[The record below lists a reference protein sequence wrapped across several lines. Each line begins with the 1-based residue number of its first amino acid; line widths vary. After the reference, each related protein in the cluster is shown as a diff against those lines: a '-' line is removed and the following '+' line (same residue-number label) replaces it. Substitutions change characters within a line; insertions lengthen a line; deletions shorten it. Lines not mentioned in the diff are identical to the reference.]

1 MNKKEVIRTAKAFKK
16 ILKKGIPQ
24 NSMEIQ
30 LLGYSWKK
38 IHRL

>member
-24 NSMEIQ
+24 TVWKSSYW
-30 LLGYSWKK
+30 GYSWKK

>member
-16 ILKKGIPQ
+16 ILKKRYSS